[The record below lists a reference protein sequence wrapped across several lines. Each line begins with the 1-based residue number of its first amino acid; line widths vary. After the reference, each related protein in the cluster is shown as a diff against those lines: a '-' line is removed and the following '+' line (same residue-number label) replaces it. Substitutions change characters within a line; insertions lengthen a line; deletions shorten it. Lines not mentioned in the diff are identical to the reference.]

1 MRRSKAPPREG
12 DGSGI
17 AHWWNAVLAGE
28 TGEPHPVLGDRVS
41 VRVAGERLVISGQ
54 LDRSED
60 RDELVKQARARIG
73 RGIKE
78 LDTSHLK
85 VADRHETPGLLDQT
99 LIAAF
104 PDRDTA
110 ELACKF
116 VLERS
121 RVTPYQQAIV
131 DRRNAGDL
139 GKLLPEGFV
148 EDARRH
154 VENGDALLVMR
165 VDETDV
171 FLVREILEEDTRSSW
186 TIATPPSVISAR
198 K

>member
-1 MRRSKAPPREG
+1 M
-12 DGSGI
+12 
-17 AHWWNAVLAGE
+17 LAGE
-28 TGEPHPVLGDRVS
+28 TDEPHPVLGDRVS

-54 LDRSED
+54 LDRNED

-73 RGIKE
+73 RGIQE
-78 LDTSHLK
+78 LDTTHLK

-99 LIAAF
+99 MIAAF
-104 PDRDTA
+104 PDPETA

-121 RVTPYQQAIV
+121 RVTPNQQAIV

-139 GKLLPEGFV
+139 RKLLPEEFV
-148 EDARRH
+148 EDARRRL
-154 VENGDALLVMR
+154 ESGDALLVLR
-165 VDETDV
+165 VDETDA

-186 TIATPPSVISAR
+186 TIATPPSLISPG